1 MNAGWWN
8 DFVVVKPRIWAVS
21 EYNILFWE
29 FCEVT
34 VAFKR
39 KDRNIPQVDQSET
52 DAAQSGANAKI
63 PERVGGP
70 TGSEE
75 LFEASRDSG
84 GSIST
89 KVLGTVDIP
98 IASLNATP
106 ADQVE
111 VQSKG
116 RLG

>member
-8 DFVVVKPRIWAVS
+8 DFVAVEPRICAAS

-29 FCEVT
+29 FCEVA

-52 DAAQSGANAKI
+52 DAAQIGANAKI

-70 TGSEE
+70 ADTEG
-75 LFEASRDSG
+75 LFEVSRDFG

-89 KVLGTVDIP
+89 KVLGTVAIP
-98 IASLNATP
+98 TASLNATP
-106 ADQVE
+106 TDKVE
-111 VQSKG
+111 VSSKG
-116 RLG
+116 